1 MELEILKEIENK
13 ILKLEENEKE
23 LFNNQ
28 NKIKDALEKLN
39 SNLNIVFK
47 DVRWLCHTYS
57 MAHGWKYVPK

>member
-28 NKIKDALEKLN
+28 NKIKKALEKLN

-47 DVRWLCHTYS
+47 DVRWLCHVYS
-57 MAHGWKYVPK
+57 MAHGSKYVPK